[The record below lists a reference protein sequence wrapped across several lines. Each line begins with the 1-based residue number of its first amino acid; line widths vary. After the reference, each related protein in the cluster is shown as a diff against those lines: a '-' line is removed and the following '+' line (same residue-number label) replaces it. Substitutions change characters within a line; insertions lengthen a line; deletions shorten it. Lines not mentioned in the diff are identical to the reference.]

1 MKENVFESIEPLMFK
16 SKVCPLPVVPWAFAV
31 TCELETV
38 PTKLKIVSLPP
49 VCIACCRLPETLVGD
64 RSRLNCMEFPTC

>member
-1 MKENVFESIEPLMFK
+1 MSLKPPAEVIVKENVFEWIRAADVK

-49 VCIACCRLPETLVGD
+49 VCIACCRLPG
-64 RSRLNCMEFPTC
+64 